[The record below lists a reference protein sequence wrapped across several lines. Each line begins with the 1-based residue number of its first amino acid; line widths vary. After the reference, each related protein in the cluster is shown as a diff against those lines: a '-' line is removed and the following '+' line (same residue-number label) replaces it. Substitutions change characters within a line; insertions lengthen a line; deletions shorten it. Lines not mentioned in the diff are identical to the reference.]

1 MNSFQETNPQ
11 AIPIPE
17 INNISET
24 IKNLKER
31 LTNQQLTLSNL
42 INGSA
47 TGDPELEN
55 LVKEIAITKA
65 LLISLEVPST
75 ASDVG
80 ELRQVKKNREENLDN
95 TSEEDKALSQLQKTH
110 PKLKFYDDGDPFQF
124 WDSFEAALSTRLLK
138 KNTLLLF

>member
-80 ELRQVKKNREENLDN
+80 ELRQVKKNRDDN
-95 TSEEDKALSQLQKTH
+95 TSEEDKAFRNCK
-110 PKLKFYDDGDPFQF
+110 
-124 WDSFEAALSTRLLK
+124 RLIQ
-138 KNTLLLF
+138 N